1 MHKYEKAF
9 GELNDEQ
16 KAAVQA
22 VDGPVLVVA
31 GPGTGKTQLLS
42 VRVANILRSA
52 DVNPSNI
59 LCLTFTDN
67 AARNMLERLEKLIG
81 QPAYHVAIH
90 TFHSFGS
97 DIINQYPEFF
107 NKRPLLQPVDSL
119 GSYEI
124 LSGIFAGL
132 AHSNPLSAKVGED
145 FVFLSEAAKVISWLK
160 HNAVSPSELGELLAK
175 NQEDFAMIDKLVA
188 KASWNPPSPKHLK
201 DYQELANSLRTM
213 GDEPVLGVFSAYN
226 QLMSSSLEQAIE
238 ETDASGRHAPKLTA
252 WRNEWLTKQA
262 EGVFVLKDGG
272 KSLKKLQALKNVYQK
287 FQEQM
292 TTSGLY
298 DFDDMVMEVVHALET
313 EEELRLNLQERF
325 QYILVDEFQDT
336 NKAQLRMLKA
346 LGDNPVNADNPNI
359 MAVGDP
365 NQAIYAF
372 QGASTNNITD
382 FLNSYKD
389 ITTINLEKNYRSTQT
404 VLDTAYTTLTENK
417 VPATKLSSESENSTD
432 HVSHNVFTSE
442 LDQYQWVAGQIKKHI
457 KDGTKPENIG
467 VIAPRHKYLERLMPY
482 LASQKLPVAYERRE
496 NILEAPVVLQ
506 LLRMAEL
513 VDALAKNKHD
523 QADVLFSEVMNYNF
537 FDLPSEDLLAISLQC
552 YENYSHWQPEL
563 LKSKNENIK
572 TITKWFIGIAK
583 VASTQPL
590 EYVLDKLSGTRIENI
605 EDDQDEIDTPSKTE
619 SFTSPL
625 YEYYFGEQR
634 LEQNASDYLTHLGQL
649 STLRRALRA
658 WKPNQTL
665 FTADLSEFVHL
676 HTRAKLKLADTNPY
690 TQSVD
695 AIQVMTAYK
704 AKGLE
709 YDVVFAINTQDE
721 VWGPK
726 ARSRSDIIRLPK
738 NLPLKPAGDSEED
751 KLRLFYVALTRAKH
765 TLHVTSYRLTQ
776 DSKLSLGLS
785 FIGGNSD
792 EAEPVHPSLKPTLMP
807 EVDRTA
813 ATALLSTDWAYR
825 YRQIIADKP
834 TLVQPILER
843 YKLSVTHLNNFLDVS
858 SGGPQHFL
866 IHNLLRFPEAMS
878 PSAAYGDAMH
888 KTMQWAYA
896 ELKSTGKLPAQK
908 SIDAQFVDFLARKHL
923 EKTEFTKMQKRGL
936 KALQIYMQERAG
948 SFNASH
954 VIERN
959 FANEGV
965 VVNGA
970 HLGGKIDKI
979 ILGDGAMAVVDFKTG
994 KPSSSWQGKDE
1005 FEKQKLHRYR
1015 RQLLFYKLLVDNS
1028 AAYGKKFKAASGAL
1042 EFLEA
1047 DDMGALPNML
1057 DMEFPKEEVEQLAK
1071 LIGIVW
1077 QKIMNLDFPDT
1088 SKYPPGMA
1096 GINAFI
1102 QDLLEEK
1109 V

>member
-1 MHKYEKAF
+1 MHKYEQAF
-9 GELNDEQ
+9 EKLNDEQ
-16 KAAVQA
+16 KAAVRA
-22 VDGPVLVVA
+22 IDGPVLVVA
-31 GPGTGKTQLLS
+31 GPGTGKTELLS

-52 DVNPSNI
+52 DVAPGNI

-124 LSGIFAGL
+124 LSGIFSGL
-132 AHSNPLSAKVGED
+132 SHSNPLSAKVGED

-160 HNAVSPSELGELLAK
+160 HNAVNPDELGEILVK
-175 NQEDFAMIDKLVA
+175 NQEVFTKVDKLVA
-188 KASWNPPSPKHLK
+188 SANWNPPSPKHLK
-201 DYQELANSLRTM
+201 NYQEVAKGLRAL

-226 QLMSSSLEQAIE
+226 QLMFSSLEQAIDS
-238 ETDASGRHAPKLTA
+238 TDAGGRHAPKLTA
-252 WRNEWLTKQA
+252 WRNDWLTKQA
-262 EGVFVLKDGG
+262 DGTFALKDSG
-272 KSLKKLQALKNVYQK
+272 KALKKLEALKNVYQK
-287 FQEQM
+287 FQDQM
-292 TTSGLY
+292 AMNGLY

-389 ITTINLEKNYRSTQT
+389 IATIHLEKNYRSTQT
-404 VLDTAYTTLTENK
+404 VLDTAYTTLTKND
-417 VPATKLSSESENSTD
+417 VSATKLSSESEHTSD

-442 LDQYQWVAGQIKKHI
+442 LDQYQWVAQQIKKHI
-457 KDGTKPENIG
+457 KDGTKPEKIG

-496 NILEAPVVLQ
+496 NILEAPVVLH

-513 VDALAKNKHD
+513 VDALAKNQHD
-523 QADVLFSEVMNYNF
+523 QADVLFSEVLNYNF
-537 FDLPSEDLLAISLQC
+537 FNLPSEDLLTISLKC

-563 LKSKNENIK
+563 LKTDNDDIK
-572 TITKWFIGIAK
+572 TITNWFIGIAK

-590 EYVLDKLSGTRIENI
+590 EYVLDELSGKRIENI
-605 EDDQDEIDTPSKTE
+605 EDDQDEVDAPSKTE
-619 SFTSPL
+619 GFTSPL
-625 YEYYFGEQR
+625 YEYYFGEDR
-634 LEQNASDYLTHLGQL
+634 LEQNASNYLTHLGQL
-649 STLRRALRA
+649 STLRRALRS

-665 FTADLSEFVHL
+665 FTADLAEFVHL

-695 AIQVMTAYK
+695 AVQVMTAYK

-709 YDVVFAINTQDE
+709 YDVVFAINAQDE

-726 ARSRSDIIRLPK
+726 ARSRSDTIRLPK

-792 EAEPVHPSLKPTLMP
+792 EAEPVHPALAPTLMP
-807 EVDRTA
+807 AVDRTA
-813 ATALLSTDWAYR
+813 ATELLSTDWAYR
-825 YRQIIADKP
+825 YSQIIADKP

-843 YKLSVTHLNNFLDVS
+843 YKLSVTHLNNFLDVG

-888 KTMQWAYA
+888 KTLQWAYA
-896 ELKSTGKLPAQK
+896 ELKSTGELPAQK

-923 EKTEFTKMQKRGL
+923 EKTEFNKMQKRGL
-936 KALQIYMQERAG
+936 KALQLYMAERAG
-948 SFNASH
+948 SFNSTH

-979 ILGDGAMAVVDFKTG
+979 ILGDGVMQVVDFKTG
-994 KPSSSWQGKDE
+994 KPSNSWQGKDE

-1015 RQLLFYKLLVDNS
+1015 RQLLFYKLLVENS
-1028 AAYGKKFKAASGAL
+1028 AAYGKKFKATNGAL

-1047 DDMGALPNML
+1047 DDTGTLPELLEM
-1057 DMEFPKEEVEQLAK
+1057 DFPKDEVEQLAK

-1077 QKIMNLDFPDT
+1077 QKIMTLDFPDT
-1088 SKYPPGMA
+1088 SKYTPNLKGTLQ
-1096 GINAFI
+1096 FEE
-1102 QDLLEEK
+1102 DLLKE
-1109 V
+1109 